1 MAQNDNVVFKTS
13 TTATIN
19 DLFNWNKSTGQ
30 ITAKTDSI
38 PIVPGT
44 VYFTADGHIVHD
56 LTQNNRLWMSKNAY
70 SAIYAKDI
78 SETNT
83 DIANTIKY
91 SIHYVEGPT
100 TDTTAGTWTGT
111 INGITELYD
120 GLTIIYVPAIKGGSS
135 TTTLNIN
142 GLGAKTCYYNNTSII
157 TTHYSAGTPIL
168 LTYRNNCWRRA
179 DYNSNTTYSA
189 MSVAEMRTGT
199 ATSERSI
206 RADYL
211 KTFLSTLGGTNLTL
225 THSNSAPYLQLNHDP
240 SGITAG
246 TYGNNSQQTPS
257 YGGTFNIPYFTVDT
271 QGHITNASITTV
283 KIPESDNT
291 DYKVRQIPIN
301 SNDNNNY
308 RILLS
313 NSANDTEEDN
323 VSKKY
328 INLQYNPSIN
338 KLSTGNLDLTG
349 ELNVIGDAYL
359 HNQTTVDN
367 ATIGNIIINGNAS
380 FIQSPTAPT
389 PANNDSSNKLAT
401 TEFVYNTLS
410 VADAM
415 IFKGVVNS
423 ANDLSVTHNAGWTY
437 KVATAGTY
445 AGVVCEVGDLIV
457 CIQDGT
463 TNTNSHWHVI
473 QTNIDGAVTG
483 PAGATTNHIA
493 TFNGNTGKIIQDSG
507 YTIATSVPANA
518 VFTDTKNTA
527 GSTNTTDKLFLVG
540 AKTQGN
546 NPQTYSNENI
556 YIQDGNKLR
565 IETSSNNASLRV
577 RSSVGTSNETSI
589 SLYANQ
595 GYKGLYDS
603 TNNKW
608 LLSISPSGDL
618 ASISSNFVPSES
630 GIYSLGNR
638 SRIWSS
644 LYAKYL
650 NLTTSNDGII
660 LPFIINDLAF
670 LTFQGGSYSWYQVN
684 EGLDYSKLIISADST
699 IPNENVI
706 QHHGTSG
713 LNGCFNGT
721 YETVSIGTK
730 TTQNGILIIDIN
742 CPMTFSYMTSFY
754 IDFGDTSVRAKTISL
769 YVKKSSKTEY
779 ILVDSINDNAESF
792 WHRTFNI
799 YTLTASLAS
808 ADSTYPRNFDQIRI
822 VLTNWNQN
830 DIGNDRIYKKRIT
843 QIGLIRNTSAGI
855 QTVTMSKGQDD
866 PIFRNITPYTSNT
879 YNLGSSTNK
888 WKNIYGNLI
897 GNADTATN
905 VDWSGITNK
914 PTTISGYGITDA
926 NIQNGIITL
935 GSNTIEVKTKQTAV
949 NDVSTTNATTTEF
962 ISSITQDTNG
972 VISVV
977 KKKLP
982 TYNNYIHPTGN
993 GNNHIPADGVEG
1005 QYLKYSSAGTAQW
1018 VNLPAA
1024 AGTISNTS
1032 ITPEGTNAKS
1042 KVIIKATTTDVY
1054 SMTSAGSVTNGSSA
1068 ILTMSVDEETET
1080 LTYSWT
1086 TNTPTTVILPGRSA
1100 AIKTWTGYTTGVDNT
1115 YAEAQT
1121 FTGTATNHTHTFT
1134 GTAVN

>member
-1 MAQNDNVVFKTS
+1 MAQNDNVIFKTS

-120 GLTIIYVPAIKGGSS
+120 GLTIIYVPAVKGGSS

-291 DYKVRQIPIN
+291 DYKVRQTPIN

-313 NSANDTEEDN
+313 NSANDISEDS
-323 VSKKY
+323 VSKKNA
-328 INLQYNPSIN
+328 NLIYNPTEN
-338 KLSTGNLDLTG
+338 KLSTGNIKLTG
-349 ELNVIGDAYL
+349 ELDVTGNVYL
-359 HNQTTVDN
+359 RNQTFIESLSV
-367 ATIGNIIINGNAS
+367 GNVIINGNTAFS
-380 FIQSPTAPT
+380 QIPTAPT
-389 PANNDSSNKLAT
+389 AIVGDSSNQLAT
-401 TEFVYNTLS
+401 TEFVTGAVTGLAGPMRFIGSLGEEGTISEVPASSEGN
-410 VADAM
+410 
-415 IFKGVVNS
+415 KG
-423 ANDLSVTHNAGWTY
+423 HTY
-437 KVATAGTY
+437 KVITAGTY
-445 AGVVCEVGDLIV
+445 SGMSLKEGD
-457 CIQDGT
+457 
-463 TNTNSHWHVI
+463 VI
-473 QTNIDGAVTG
+473 I
-483 PAGATTNHIA
+483 
-493 TFNGNTGKIIQDSG
+493 
-507 YTIATSVPANA
+507 
-518 VFTDTKNTA
+518 
-527 GSTNTTDKLFLVG
+527 
-540 AKTQGN
+540 
-546 NPQTYSNENI
+546 SN
-556 YIQDGNKLR
+556 
-565 IETSSNNASLRV
+565 
-577 RSSVGTSNETSI
+577 GTSWVI
-589 SLYANQ
+589 
-595 GYKGLYDS
+595 
-603 TNNKW
+603 
-608 LLSISPSGDL
+608 IPSGDEPSGTVT
-618 ASISSNFVPSES
+618 SITLKAGNGISLDVNNTAITTS
-630 GIYSLGNR
+630 GIRTINHADT
-638 SRIWSS
+638 SS
-644 LYAKYL
+644 VS
-650 NLTTSNDGII
+650 NLIANGRTYITG
-660 LPFIINDLAF
+660 
-670 LTFQGGSYSWYQVN
+670 LTFDTFGHVTGY
-684 EGLDYSKLIISADST
+684 T
-699 IPNENVI
+699 T
-706 QHHGTSG
+706 GT
-713 LNGCFNGT
+713 
-721 YETVSIGTK
+721 ETVVNTN
-730 TTQNGILIIDIN
+730 TATAADNILDGSN
-742 CPMTFSYMTSFY
+742 S
-754 IDFGDTSVRAKTISL
+754 G
-769 YVKKSSKTEY
+769 
-779 ILVDSINDNAESF
+779 
-792 WHRTFNI
+792 
-799 YTLTASLAS
+799 
-808 ADSTYPRNFDQIRI
+808 
-822 VLTNWNQN
+822 
-830 DIGNDRIYKKRIT
+830 T
-843 QIGLIRNTSAGI
+843 QIAYA
-855 QTVTMSKGQDD
+855 
-866 PIFRNITPYTSNT
+866 PYTSQQSKLSFDT
-879 YNLGSSTNK
+879 STTAPTRTDRLNLNG
-888 WKNIYGNLI
+888 YLY
-897 GNADTATN
+897 ATKLY
-905 VDWSGITNK
+905 SG
-914 PTTISGYGITDA
+914 G
-926 NIQNGIITL
+926 
-935 GSNTIEVKTKQTAV
+935 IEVKTKQTAV

-993 GNNHIPADGVEG
+993 GNNHIPADGAEG

-1024 AGTISNTS
+1024 AGIISNTS
-1032 ITPEGTNAKS
+1032 ITPEGTNTKS

-1054 SMTSAGSVTNGSSA
+1054 SMTSVGSVTNGSSA

-1086 TNTPTTVILPGRSA
+1086 TNTPTTVVLPGRSA

-1121 FTGTATNHTHTFT
+1121 FTGTAANHTHTFT